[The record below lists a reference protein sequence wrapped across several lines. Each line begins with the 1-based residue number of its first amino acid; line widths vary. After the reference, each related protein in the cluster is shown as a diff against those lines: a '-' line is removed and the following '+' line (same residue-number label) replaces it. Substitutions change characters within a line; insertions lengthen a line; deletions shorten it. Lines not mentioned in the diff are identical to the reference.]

1 MVGSMFRADVLS
13 RVVVLATAVL
23 LVSATHSSAVP
34 IGAMT
39 PLSGPAAIRGKDSS
53 ALDYAL
59 AVRQRAMATDLAAL
73 EQYGLA
79 AMSRAT
85 PDNMGRLQHLT
96 VMMSEQGDYEAAS
109 LWNARLRQ
117 LAMQGGDDVYRG
129 LAEVNDAVIR
139 HQRDKSVTEAEADRL
154 VAKHAGTI
162 AGYRAQILKARLLI
176 DNQQAPAALALLRD
190 VYRDLPVNRHGDR
203 GIEARLLSH
212 IALAHSQLHDVSG
225 YLKAMQ
231 RAENA
236 IQASGY
242 PWPDYEAVYNLSLT
256 LAYVGRYDEAYQAM
270 RVYQSLAE
278 RTGTPMR
285 MAMAGSLC
293 GYVALTRDD
302 WPAVQACYAP
312 FGPSLDVPEPLRR
325 SILPRRAVAYAR
337 TGQLALA
344 QKDIREIRRRIDAK
358 EMPFTPAVHRAEA
371 EVMIAA
377 GDYRRGIKALRDYHL
392 NQYRRATQRSAEVM
406 EDVVVDID
414 EQLQQAHRQNAL
426 RARTIATLWWLMG
439 AVTVLI
445 AGLILLLLRQRRMS
459 QALEKAHAREREE
472 NARRAQFF
480 ADVSHEIR
488 TPLNGVV
495 AMADALRKENL
506 PRDVAEKVR
515 LIATSSEMLDR
526 LLSDVL
532 DNAKM
537 EAGELTI
544 ETQPFDLA
552 QLVRDVAALWRSK
565 AETRD
570 LKLSLQTDLGDSF
583 WVKGDDIRLSEVL
596 NNLISNA
603 LKFTPQGRILLSVV
617 KMPDEQCLFVV
628 TDTGIG
634 FDEGNDGH
642 IFERYRQADGTISN
656 RFGGTGLGLSI
667 SSNLVKMMGGRLNAA
682 SKPGEGAQ
690 FWFSLPLPETQDR
703 AITLAGSDDG
713 YDEEESVD
721 SQTLRVL
728 IVDDNIT
735 NQNIIGMLLSGK
747 EYRLTYATNGLEA
760 LEAASKRT
768 YDVILMD
775 VQMPVMDGLEA
786 VRRIRMSEQAK
797 GASPAAIVVCSA
809 NDSADDR
816 KGAIEAGAD
825 GYVAKPIVLE
835 QLLGAMHS
843 AMKIRARQDQPKDID
858 IMNIALD

>member
-1 MVGSMFRADVLS
+1 
-13 RVVVLATAVL
+13 
-23 LVSATHSSAVP
+23 
-34 IGAMT
+34 
-39 PLSGPAAIRGKDSS
+39 
-53 ALDYAL
+53 
-59 AVRQRAMATDLAAL
+59 MATDFASLDR
-73 EQYGLA
+73 YGLA
-79 AMSRAT
+79 AMANAT
-85 PDNMGRLQHLT
+85 PDNMGRLEHLT
-96 VMMSEQGDYEAAS
+96 VLMGDQGEYEAAIQ
-109 LWNARLRQ
+109 WNARLRQ
-117 LAMQGGDDVYRG
+117 MALQSGDDVYLG
-129 LAEVNDAVIR
+129 VVEVNDATIR
-139 HQRDKSVTEAEADRL
+139 QQRDKSVTMADADRL
-154 VAKHAGTI
+154 VAKYAGTM
-162 AGYRAQILKARLLI
+162 AGFRAKILKARLLI

-190 VYRDLPVNRHGDR
+190 AYRDLPVDRHGDR
-203 GIEARLLSH
+203 GIEVRLLSY
-212 IALAHSQLHDVSG
+212 IGLAHSQLHDVSG
-225 YLKAMQ
+225 YLKAMK
-231 RAENA
+231 RAEGA
-236 IQASGY
+236 MQASGY

-256 LAYVGRYDEAYQAM
+256 LAFVGRYDEAYQVM

-278 RTGTPMR
+278 HTGTPMR
-285 MAMAGSLC
+285 RAMAGGLC
-293 GYVALTRDD
+293 GYVAVTRDD
-302 WPAVQACYAP
+302 WPAVLACYAP
-312 FGPSLDVPEPLRR
+312 FGPALDVPASLAP
-325 SILPRRAVAYAR
+325 SMLPRRAVGYAR

-344 QKDIREIRRRIDAK
+344 RKDIREIRRRIDAS

-371 EVMIAA
+371 EVLLAS
-377 GDYRRGIKALRDYHL
+377 GDYRQGIKALRDYHL
-392 NQYRRATQRSAEVM
+392 SQYRRATQRSAQVM

-414 EQLQQAHRQNAL
+414 EQLQQAQRQNEL
-426 RARTIATLWWLMG
+426 RARTIATQWWLIG
-439 AVTVLI
+439 AITVLI

-495 AMADALRKENL
+495 AMADALRKEDL
-506 PRDVAEKVR
+506 PHDVAEKVR

-552 QLVRDVAALWRSK
+552 QLVRDVVALWRSK
-565 AETRD
+565 AETHD
-570 LKLSLQTDLGDSF
+570 LKLSLQTDLGDSY
-583 WVKGDDIRLSEVL
+583 WVKGDDVRLGEVL
-596 NNLISNA
+596 NNLLSNA

-617 KMPDEQCLFVV
+617 RMPDEQCLFVV

-634 FDEGNDGH
+634 FDAGSNGH

-690 FWFSLPLPETQDR
+690 FWFSLPLPQTHDRSVELPASDAGHAKERVADTQ
-703 AITLAGSDDG
+703 A
-713 YDEEESVD
+713 
-721 SQTLRVL
+721 LRVL
-728 IVDDNIT
+728 IVDDNTI
-735 NQNIIGMLLSGK
+735 NQNIVGILLNGD
-747 EYRLTYATNGLEA
+747 EYQLTYAANGLEA
-760 LEAASKRT
+760 LEAASKGGF
-768 YDVILMD
+768 DVILMD

-786 VRRIRMSEQAK
+786 VRRIRMAEQAK

-809 NDSADDR
+809 NDNAEDR
-816 KGAIEAGAD
+816 KRAIEAGAD

-843 AMKIRARQDQPKDID
+843 AMQIRARQGPNAGID
-858 IMNIALD
+858 IMDIALD

>member
-1 MVGSMFRADVLS
+1 MFRADVFS
-13 RVVVLATAVL
+13 RVACLSAAML
-23 LVSATHSSAVP
+23 LVAAPQNTSGAVGDIMSMSGP
-34 IGAMT
+34 M
-39 PLSGPAAIRGKDSS
+39 SGPAAIRGKDSS

-59 AVRQRAMATDLAAL
+59 AVKQRAMATDFTAL

-96 VMMSEQGDYEAAS
+96 VMMSEQGEYEAAS

-117 LAMQGGDDVYRG
+117 LATQGRDNVYLGLVEINDVT
-129 LAEVNDAVIR
+129 IR
-139 HQRDKSVTEAEADRL
+139 HQRDKSVSMADVDSLIDRYGGT
-154 VAKHAGTI
+154 VAGH
-162 AGYRAQILKARLLI
+162 RAKILKARLLI
-176 DNQQAPAALALLRD
+176 DNKQAPAAMGLLRD
-190 VYRDLPVNRHGDR
+190 VYRDLPVDRHGDR
-203 GIEARLLSH
+203 GIEVQLLSH
-212 IALAHSQLHDVSG
+212 VGLAHSQLFDVAG
-225 YLKAMQ
+225 YLKAMR
-231 RAENA
+231 RAERA
-236 IQASGY
+236 MASSGY
-242 PWPDYEAVYNLSLT
+242 PWPDYEAVNNLSLA

-270 RVYQSLAE
+270 RIYQALAE
-278 RTGTPMR
+278 RTDTPMR
-285 MAMAGSLC
+285 RAMAGSLC
-293 GYVALTRDD
+293 GYVAVTRDD
-302 WPAVQACYAP
+302 WPAVLACYEP
-312 FGPSLDVPEPLRR
+312 FGPALDVPVVMAQ
-325 SILPRRAVAYAR
+325 SILPRRAVGYAR

-344 QKDIREIRRRIDAK
+344 QKDIREIRRRIDAGQMK
-358 EMPFTPAVHRAEA
+358 FTAPVHRAEA

-392 NQYRRATQRSAEVM
+392 SQYRKATQRSANVM
-406 EDVVVDID
+406 EEVVVDID
-414 EQLQQAHRQNAL
+414 EQLQQAHHQNEL

-459 QALEKAHAREREE
+459 KALQKAHAREREE
-472 NARRAQFF
+472 NARRSQFF

-495 AMADALRKENL
+495 AMADALSKENL

-515 LIATSSEMLDR
+515 LIATSSEMLNR

-544 ETQPFDLA
+544 EARPFDLA

-565 AETRD
+565 AEARD
-570 LKLSLQTDLGDSF
+570 LKLSLQTDLGCSH
-583 WVKGDDIRLSEVL
+583 WVCGDAVRLGEVL

-603 LKFTPQGRILLSVV
+603 LKFTPEGRILLSVV
-617 KMPDEQCLFVV
+617 KMPDGQCLFVV

-634 FDEGNDGH
+634 FDEGSDGH

-690 FWFSLPLPETQDR
+690 FWFSLPLPETYERPVAQSGHDEDCGAER
-703 AITLAGSDDG
+703 SSD
-713 YDEEESVD
+713 
-721 SQTLRVL
+721 TKMLRVL
-728 IVDDNIT
+728 IVDDNLV
-735 NQNIIGMLLSGK
+735 NRNIIGILLSGD
-747 EYRLTYATNGLEA
+747 EYRLDYATNGLEA
-760 LEAASKRT
+760 VEATANT
-768 YDVILMD
+768 AFDVILMD

-786 VRRIRMSEQAK
+786 VRRIRMSEQET

-809 NDSADDR
+809 NDDAEDR
-816 KGAIEAGAD
+816 KRAIEAGAD
-825 GYVAKPIVLE
+825 GYVAKPIVLA
-835 QLLGAMHS
+835 QLLGAMNS
-843 AMKIRARQDQPKDID
+843 AIRIRARHAQNKAAD
-858 IMNIALD
+858 IMDLALD